1 MGIEMGKVTDTQG
14 YVQNGYDYFFTK
26 RKTGQK
32 EQQTESLMDA
42 ISKRKQEIY
51 EKVRRGETE
60 TSIPI
65 GAESYTMKQ
74 WNKMMRS
81 VDKAID
87 DMQER
92 IRKDSE
98 KQEEKIKVKKENSIT
113 TDMLSE
119 LLGIDI
125 RKEKGL
131 SEGEIYY
138 QITGTERYKQDNS
151 QYTVEKG
158 EEGEFLITD
167 KTTGY
172 TYRYDENGCK
182 LQTDRATGRS
192 FLIPCGNSAMGGNI
206 MAVDET
212 LKSMLAQYFGTDKL
226 EEGELTGYTFSRN
239 AATGIEI
246 MIPDGMK
253 GKMAH
258 ILFQSKADVEAYHKL
273 ADTYKTKY
281 PNLVKSDEMASF
293 YASIEI
299 EGLCHRTSTGIL
311 YTNAQGVSYAD
322 ENDPEKS
329 WALVFDNQSESNYD
343 MIMGMMDEIL
353 ENGKDI
359 RKCQEW
365 ERRLDGQT
373 ASYQKVE
380 FDSFARE
387 FVWT

>member
-1 MGIEMGKVTDTQG
+1 MGKVTDTQG

-131 SEGEIYY
+131 
-138 QITGTERYKQDNS
+138 
-151 QYTVEKG
+151 
-158 EEGEFLITD
+158 
-167 KTTGY
+167 
-172 TYRYDENGCK
+172 
-182 LQTDRATGRS
+182 
-192 FLIPCGNSAMGGNI
+192 
-206 MAVDET
+206 
-212 LKSMLAQYFGTDKL
+212 
-226 EEGELTGYTFSRN
+226 
-239 AATGIEI
+239 
-246 MIPDGMK
+246 
-253 GKMAH
+253 
-258 ILFQSKADVEAYHKL
+258 
-273 ADTYKTKY
+273 
-281 PNLVKSDEMASF
+281 
-293 YASIEI
+293 
-299 EGLCHRTSTGIL
+299 
-311 YTNAQGVSYAD
+311 
-322 ENDPEKS
+322 
-329 WALVFDNQSESNYD
+329 
-343 MIMGMMDEIL
+343 
-353 ENGKDI
+353 
-359 RKCQEW
+359 
-365 ERRLDGQT
+365 
-373 ASYQKVE
+373 
-380 FDSFARE
+380 
-387 FVWT
+387 

>member
-1 MGIEMGKVTDTQG
+1 MGGVTNTQG
-14 YVQNGYDYFFTK
+14 YVQSGYDYFFSG

-32 EQQTESLMDA
+32 GQETESLMDA
-42 ISKRKQEIY
+42 IRERKQEIY
-51 EKVRRGETE
+51 DKVRRGETE

-98 KQEEKIKVKKENSIT
+98 KQEEKVKTKKDNSIT

-131 SEGEIYY
+131 TEGEIYY
-138 QITGTERYKQDNS
+138 QITGSERYEQDNS

-158 EEGEFLITD
+158 EEGIFLVTD

-172 TYRYDENGCK
+172 TYRFDENGCK

-206 MAVDET
+206 MVVDDT
-212 LKSMLAQYFGTDKL
+212 LKSMLAQYFGADKL

-253 GKMAH
+253 GKTAH
-258 ILFQSKADVEAYHKL
+258 ILFQSKADVEAYRNL
-273 ADTYKTKY
+273 VNTYKTKY
-281 PNLVKSDEMASF
+281 PNLVQSDEMASF

-299 EGLCHRTSTGIL
+299 EGLCHRTPTGIL

-329 WALVFDNQSESNYD
+329 WSLLFDKQSEGNYD
-343 MIMGMMDEIL
+343 MIMEMMDEII
-353 ENGKDI
+353 ENGKDVME
-359 RKCQEW
+359 CQEW
-365 ERRLDGQT
+365 EKRLDKRT
-373 ASYQKVE
+373 ASYQKVAFDPITQE
-380 FDSFARE
+380 FS
-387 FVWT
+387 TIC